1 MADIFD
7 VNFLLNLIFHHWL
20 FPKFLIATFIEYIIF
35 LCHHNKCYRLLSYL
49 PGYFLVSKKFYKNSY
64 GVSVFFSL
72 NYFDEK
78 YYINQLCL
86 VVFTFS
92 GEYFRRVASIFIFTL
107 SFYLLFVFFTF
118 LIVSQSLF
126 W

>member
-1 MADIFD
+1 M
-7 VNFLLNLIFHHWL
+7 VLNLYSTRYLVMVIS
-20 FPKFLIATFIEYIIF
+20 KFLPVVFFYSIIF
-35 LCHHNKCYRLLSYL
+35 LCHHNKCYTLLSYL
-49 PGYFLVSKKFYKNSY
+49 PGYILVNKKFYKIPY
-64 GVSVFFSL
+64 GISVFFSL